1 MAQAVP
7 LACALACACSVYQVL
22 AVLFGAQDS
31 SFELRLGGAS
41 QRASLRER
49 LAAVFRNAGAVV
61 PKCVRDAGAVKRC
74 REEFA
79 RSPLYGRAARLL
91 LGRCVCAEAREG
103 ADGAPPVACGQDEV
117 ECRMGMLLVFL
128 AVSGCV
134 GIVVVGGMLG
144 IVPGACLPVAY
155 FMLKATKRSHEERRR
170 IVAAM
175 PEAFASLAV
184 ALGSGH
190 TLTQGMRFVGSH
202 AEEPVRSEFLRVACA
217 VECGVPVSD
226 VLDELL
232 ERMPAPGL
240 GLVSLALK
248 ISQRTGAP
256 LRELLGEAADMVSER
271 IRLER
276 QLDVKTS
283 QARMSARLV
292 AWMPVGMVG
301 ALTLVLPDFRE
312 GIATPLGAGSVSV
325 ALALDACAWAIIRR
339 IMKVDVE

>member
-1 MAQAVP
+1 MAQALP
-7 LACALACACSVYQVL
+7 LACAVACAYSVYQL
-22 AVLFGAQDS
+22 LFALLGATGES
-31 SFELRLGGAS
+31 SLPIRERGD
-41 QRASLRER
+41 RYRSLRELVVLAIR
-49 LAAVFRNAGAVV
+49 GVGAAVPQHVRITGAVRRV
-61 PKCVRDAGAVKRC
+61 C
-74 REEFA
+74 EEFG
-79 RSPLYGRAARLL
+79 RSPLYRRAACLL
-91 LGRCVCAEAREG
+91 WGRQLRADVREAANKVPFASLGQGEA
-103 ADGAPPVACGQDEV
+103 DYQ
-117 ECRMGMLLVFL
+117 MGSLLVLL
-128 AVSGCV
+128 AMSGCAGV
-134 GIVVVGGMLG
+134 AVVGG
-144 IVPGACLPVAY
+144 IVGFAVGACLPAAY
-155 FMLKATKRSHEERRR
+155 FTLRAAKRNREEQRC

-175 PEAFASLAV
+175 PEAFASLAI

-226 VLDELL
+226 ALDELL
-232 ERMPAPGL
+232 ERLPAPGL

-256 LRELLGEAADMVSER
+256 LRELLGEAAEMVSDR

-301 ALTLVLPDFRE
+301 ALTLVSPDFRE

-325 ALALDACAWAIIRR
+325 ALALDACAWVIIRR

>member
-1 MAQAVP
+1 MAQALP
-7 LACALACACSVYQVL
+7 LACAVACAYSVYQL
-22 AVLFGAQDS
+22 LFVLFGAT
-31 SFELRLGGAS
+31 GGFPLPI
-41 QRASLRER
+41 RERGDRCRSLRELVALAVR
-49 LAAVFRNAGAVV
+49 GVGAAVPQHVRTAGAV
-61 PKCVRDAGAVKRC
+61 RRC
-74 REEFA
+74 CEELA
-79 RSPLYGRAARLL
+79 RSPLYWHAVRLL
-91 LGRCVCAEAREG
+91 RGRHVRVDARKGAGKAPLVAPEQGEA
-103 ADGAPPVACGQDEV
+103 DYQ
-117 ECRMGMLLVFL
+117 MGVLLVL
-128 AVSGCV
+128 VATSGCAGVALAGGAV
-134 GIVVVGGMLG
+134 GFVVG
-144 IVPGACLPVAY
+144 ACVPVAY
-155 FMLKATKRSHEERRR
+155 FTLKAFRRNSEEQRCV
-170 IVAAM
+170 VAAM
-175 PEAFASLAV
+175 PEAFASLAI

-190 TLTQGMRFVGSH
+190 TLAQGMRFVGNH

-226 VLDELL
+226 ALDELL

-256 LRELLGEAADMVSER
+256 LQELLGEAAEMVSER

-301 ALTLVLPDFRE
+301 ALTLVSPDFRE

-339 IMKVDVE
+339 IMKVDVG